1 MKFLLHQVFWPR
13 AKEFLTVAFNELIYL
28 DGQQV
33 GYIQVGG
40 YGHSLGG
47 AVGIGFAE
55 LEEPLT
61 ADIVTT
67 GQWEIE
73 IAGDRVAA
81 IASLKP
87 LYDPKME
94 KVRA

>member
-1 MKFLLHQVFWPR
+1 M
-13 AKEFLTVAFNELIYL
+13 
-28 DGQQV
+28 
-33 GYIQVGG
+33 
-40 YGHSLGG
+40 
-47 AVGIGFAE
+47 GIGFAE